1 MSNVSCTHSNI
12 KIKVH
17 ILLLCLCFN
26 INCGSLL
33 LTLDSWR
40 LEPIIPDE
48 NASSKSNQ
56 TNKKYWIDEGLLHL
70 K

>member
-1 MSNVSCTHSNI
+1 MSV
-12 KIKVH
+12 VH
-17 ILLLCLCFN
+17 TVTSKLRYTSFYYVCV
-26 INCGSLL
+26 
-33 LTLDSWR
+33 LTLTVVHFFSHLCDSLR